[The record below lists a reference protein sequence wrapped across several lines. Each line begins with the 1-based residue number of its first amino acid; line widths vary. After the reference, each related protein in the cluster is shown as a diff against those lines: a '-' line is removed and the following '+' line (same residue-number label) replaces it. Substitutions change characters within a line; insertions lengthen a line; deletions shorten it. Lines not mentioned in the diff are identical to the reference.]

1 MSKETKLNLTPEQ
14 LKAISAPLEPALV
27 IAGAGTGKT
36 SVMAER
42 VLWLVSEAGIDPAE
56 ILGLTFTNKAA
67 QELRIRV
74 RETLNKVDKYQSTF
88 DLVEPNVSTYHAFAM
103 QILNDHGLLI
113 GVESDLKP
121 VTETTRASLAFKTVL
136 NTKLSLSHL
145 DKSPRYIAKQLLML
159 DNQLAEHDLDTE
171 MLSKYTQ
178 DLITQISLTRPRK
191 DLRDLEKTSLARLEL
206 AQLVNE
212 FRDLKREEAII
223 DFADQMRF
231 ALKLVKLHP
240 DVVTQLRDQYKAV
253 LLDEY
258 QDTSVIQ
265 RLLLTEIFGQA
276 HPVMAVGD
284 PLQAIYGWRG
294 ASVSNIDNFCTHFPL
309 QDQSPAKKYP
319 LTSNFRSG
327 QKILNHAN
335 QVYVLFEVTMY

>member
-14 LKAISAPLEPALV
+14 LKAITAPLEPALV

-74 RETLNKVDKYQSTF
+74 RETLNKVDKFQSSF

-159 DNQLAEHDLDTE
+159 DNQLAENNTSFVLDN
-171 MLSKYTQ
+171 
-178 DLITQISLTRPRK
+178 ITYK
-191 DLRDLEKTSLARLEL
+191 
-206 AQLVNE
+206 
-212 FRDLKREEAII
+212 FI
-223 DFADQMRF
+223 DTKSNT
-231 ALKLVKLHP
+231 LNGEVKL
-240 DVVTQLRDQYKAV
+240 
-253 LLDEY
+253 
-258 QDTSVIQ
+258 
-265 RLLLTEIFGQA
+265 
-276 HPVMAVGD
+276 
-284 PLQAIYGWRG
+284 
-294 ASVSNIDNFCTHFPL
+294 
-309 QDQSPAKKYP
+309 
-319 LTSNFRSG
+319 
-327 QKILNHAN
+327 KILDKGYIVDKEYKKLAN
-335 QVYVLFEVTMY
+335 MSNQYPSYGSNNNNIYHIKAL

>member
-1 MSKETKLNLTPEQ
+1 MSKEPKLNLTPEQ

-42 VLWLVSEAGIDPAE
+42 VLWLVSQAGIEPAE

-67 QELRIRV
+67 QELRIRA

-136 NTKLSLSHL
+136 KTKLSLSHL

-159 DNQLAEHDLDTE
+159 DKQLAEHDLET
-171 MLSKYTQ
+171 
-178 DLITQISLTRPRK
+178 
-191 DLRDLEKTSLARLEL
+191 
-206 AQLVNE
+206 
-212 FRDLKREEAII
+212 
-223 DFADQMRF
+223 
-231 ALKLVKLHP
+231 
-240 DVVTQLRDQYKAV
+240 
-253 LLDEY
+253 
-258 QDTSVIQ
+258 
-265 RLLLTEIFGQA
+265 
-276 HPVMAVGD
+276 
-284 PLQAIYGWRG
+284 
-294 ASVSNIDNFCTHFPL
+294 
-309 QDQSPAKKYP
+309 
-319 LTSNFRSG
+319 
-327 QKILNHAN
+327 
-335 QVYVLFEVTMY
+335 

>member
-159 DNQLAEHDLDTE
+159 DNQLD
-171 MLSKYTQ
+171 
-178 DLITQISLTRPRK
+178 RK
-191 DLRDLEKTSLARLEL
+191 S
-206 AQLVNE
+206 
-212 FRDLKREEAII
+212 
-223 DFADQMRF
+223 
-231 ALKLVKLHP
+231 
-240 DVVTQLRDQYKAV
+240 VV
-253 LLDEY
+253 
-258 QDTSVIQ
+258 
-265 RLLLTEIFGQA
+265 
-276 HPVMAVGD
+276 
-284 PLQAIYGWRG
+284 
-294 ASVSNIDNFCTHFPL
+294 
-309 QDQSPAKKYP
+309 
-319 LTSNFRSG
+319 
-327 QKILNHAN
+327 
-335 QVYVLFEVTMY
+335 